1 MDRWTLRG
9 VALLAAWLP
18 AFAGHAADANAN
30 ADVWLG
36 SGWDGPVPHAVR
48 LQLTPGG
55 GELRLGAPWACRLP
69 LKREGTGYT
78 PGLSVNGGTACDRLS
93 GRRLTVQV
101 DGQRLRLD
109 GLSLTSLTLRPA
121 GDAATASGART
132 LALSAPGDTAVELRL
147 VAAAL
152 GERSGEWRQ
161 GGATP
166 CRAVLELAAVDTG
179 QQWHVFTAGTSGGGC
194 DRWVGRT
201 VVLPSAPGAA
211 VTVRGARGADV
222 VLSPK

>member
-1 MDRWTLRG
+1 MDKWILRS
-9 VALLAAWLP
+9 VVLLAAWLP
-18 AFAGHAADANAN
+18 ALAGQAADP
-30 ADVWLG
+30 DVWLG

-69 LKREGTGYT
+69 LKREAAAYT
-78 PGLSVNGGTACDRLS
+78 VGLSVNGGAACDRLS
-93 GRRLTVQV
+93 GLKLRVQV
-101 DGQRLRLD
+101 DGRRLRLD
-109 GLSLTSLTLRPA
+109 GLSLTSLSLRPA

-132 LALSAPGDTAVELRL
+132 LALSAPGNTTVELRL
-147 VAAAL
+147 VAAVL

-166 CRAVLELAAVDTG
+166 CRIALELAAVDAG
-179 QQWHVFTAGTSGGGC
+179 QQWHVFTADTTGGGC

-201 VVLPSAPGAA
+201 VMLPSAPGAA
-211 VTVRGARGADV
+211 VTVRGVRGADV